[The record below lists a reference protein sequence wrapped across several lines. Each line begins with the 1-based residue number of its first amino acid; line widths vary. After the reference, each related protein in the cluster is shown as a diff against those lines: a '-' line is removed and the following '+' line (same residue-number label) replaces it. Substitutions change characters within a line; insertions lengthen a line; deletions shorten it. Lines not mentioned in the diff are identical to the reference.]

1 MVQQSYHSY
10 DYNFAKILAKIILAK
25 ILAKI
30 IVKICKK
37 TIQFLATILNI
48 LL

>member
-30 IVKICKK
+30 IVKVVLYNFQLEIIDNK
-37 TIQFLATILNI
+37 
-48 LL
+48 